1 MILRLLLLR
10 LEGASLTILQA
21 RYVSGVV
28 AESATTQTVIVWK
41 LQNMAY
47 AGTGELASQEGA
59 DLCGENKDEEDEG
72 SGTAVDDEQSEAFPQ
87 PGDES
92 TGQHG
97 GNGEAE
103 EEEQEEEGQQAE
115 EEEED
120 DGDLLAE
127 GQKTAPDDENIAE
140 DGEADAGTIH
150 GENHDDGSFVTPRER
165 KLMKKTGKT
174 LAEIRTLTVEKQQT
188 TKAKQQAKP
197 FEFPVLDVTFMST
210 AHVSRTHQYKRRKKQ
225 RLRSNRSWN

>member
-72 SGTAVDDEQSEAFPQ
+72 SGTAVDDE
-87 PGDES
+87 
-92 TGQHG
+92 TV
-97 GNGEAE
+97 
-103 EEEQEEEGQQAE
+103 
-115 EEEED
+115 
-120 DGDLLAE
+120 
-127 GQKTAPDDENIAE
+127 
-140 DGEADAGTIH
+140 
-150 GENHDDGSFVTPRER
+150 NHAA
-165 KLMKKTGKT
+165 KT
-174 LAEIRTLTVEKQQT
+174 LTCPRFGRRPRDSQTAGGSAEVMRLMVIFIKTRGNREETEG
-188 TKAKQQAKP
+188 P
-197 FEFPVLDVTFMST
+197 PV
-210 AHVSRTHQYKRRKKQ
+210 R
-225 RLRSNRSWN
+225 